1 MRRPRPS
8 ATLHTMAGSVLVV
21 DDHAPF
27 RRFARALL
35 TADGYTVVGEAADGA
50 AALELAPRVQ
60 PDVVLVDV
68 HLPDMD
74 GFALAERLAALP
86 SPPQVVLV
94 SSRDVTA
101 FRGRLGTTP
110 ARGFIAKAELSGP
123 ALTALVR

>member
-1 MRRPRPS
+1 
-8 ATLHTMAGSVLVV
+8 MAGSVLIV

-35 TADGYTVVGEAADGA
+35 AADGYAVVGEAGDGA
-50 AALELAPRVQ
+50 AALELAPRVE

-94 SSRDVTA
+94 SSRDATA
-101 FRGRLGTTP
+101 FRGRLEATP